1 LWSLST
7 EHRPPEIIETQRLR
21 LREPRPDDAEAI
33 HRKYGRDPEVARYV
47 TWRPDQSLD
56 QLREFVATR
65 LERWGR
71 GEGFAWVVTV
81 RGDDTPIGMV
91 ELRPQRRHMAEV
103 SYVVSRRFWN
113 RGYAT
118 EAVGAVVRWAMAQPV
133 IYRVW
138 AVCDVENTASARVLE
153 KVGMEREGILRRWIV
168 HPNISNEPRDCYCY
182 SIVKSPAAGC
192 G

>member
-1 LWSLST
+1 M
-7 EHRPPEIIETQRLR
+7 RPPEIIETERLR
-21 LREPRPDDAEAI
+21 LRKPRPDDAEAI
-33 HRKYGRDPEVARYV
+33 HREYGCDPEVARYV
-47 TWRPDQSLD
+47 TWQPNQSLD
-56 QLREFVATR
+56 KRREFVATR

-81 RGDDTPIGMV
+81 RGDDAPIGMV
-91 ELRPQRRHMAEV
+91 ELRPQRGHVAEV
-103 SYVVSRRFWN
+103 GYVVSRRFWN

-153 KVGMEREGILRRWIV
+153 KVGMEREGILRRWVV

-182 SIVKSPAAGC
+182 SIVKSPAAG
-192 G
+192 